1 MNMAEALNSAL
12 SNEMEQDTTV
22 LVLGEDVGAKWGV
35 FRITEGLHQRFG
47 EDRVVDTP
55 LAESG
60 IMGFSIGMALA
71 GFRPVAEIQ
80 FMGFLWPA
88 LDQLS
93 NHASRLRNRTMG
105 QRTVPLVVRTPYG
118 GGIRALE
125 HHAESFESILAHIP
139 GLKVVV
145 PSTPYDAKG
154 LLISSIRDP
163 DPVVLLEATRL
174 YRAFREPVPE
184 EPYTVELGKARVLRE
199 GSDLTL
205 VGWGALMP
213 KLLKAADLVEK
224 KGTSVEVIDV
234 RSISPYDEATVN
246 ASVSKTGRLVVVQ
259 EAPRMTGFASE
270 VITRVSEDLLDSME
284 APPKRITGFDIPF
297 PFYKMENW
305 ALPDVDR
312 IVKGMREVLTW

>member
-1 MNMAEALNSAL
+1 M
-12 SNEMEQDTTV
+12 V
-22 LVLGEDVGAKWGV
+22 
-35 FRITEGLHQRFG
+35 I
-47 EDRVVDTP
+47 
-55 LAESG
+55 
-60 IMGFSIGMALA
+60 
-71 GFRPVAEIQ
+71 
-80 FMGFLWPA
+80 
-88 LDQLS
+88 
-93 NHASRLRNRTMG
+93 
-105 QRTVPLVVRTPYG
+105 RTPYG

-154 LLISSIRDP
+154 MLISSIRDP
-163 DPVVLLEATRL
+163 DPVVFLEATRL

-184 EPYTVELGKARVLRE
+184 DAFTVELGKAKVLRE

-205 VGWGALMP
+205 VGWGAMMP
-213 KLLKAADLVEK
+213 KLLKAADLVGR

-246 ASVSKTGRLVVVQ
+246 ASVGRTGRLVVVQ

-284 APPKRITGFDIPF
+284 APPKRVTGFDIPF